1 MVRDDVSSV
10 SAWSVDDDVRQVLY
24 NDPDAS
30 LLDVSTTLLF
40 TKGFDL
46 EFLITFVVVQ
56 PSVSIGT
63 DLSITDAAALIARPD
78 VDLDDY
84 PQLVKVTDLESVD
97 GSSLIIDWDEVDQI
111 TADVLVWRH
120 TLISSKQGFSKL

>member
-1 MVRDDVSSV
+1 M
-10 SAWSVDDDVRQVLY
+10 L
-24 NDPDAS
+24 
-30 LLDVSTTLLF
+30 
-40 TKGFDL
+40 
-46 EFLITFVVVQ
+46 Q
-56 PSVSIGT
+56 PSVSVAT

-111 TADVLVWRH
+111 TADVNL
-120 TLISSKQGFSKL
+120 

>member
-1 MVRDDVSSV
+1 M
-10 SAWSVDDDVRQVLY
+10 
-24 NDPDAS
+24 
-30 LLDVSTTLLF
+30 
-40 TKGFDL
+40 
-46 EFLITFVVVQ
+46 FLITFVVVQ

-111 TADVLVWRH
+111 TADVLV
-120 TLISSKQGFSKL
+120 